1 MLLVQLEGLRSGGM
15 NNGGVNSQGNNT
27 RYPPQLVELER
38 LRRELAYR
46 KQLNEQQNNMI
57 SQQRAQ
63 LSMGQEEMMKIDDRI
78 VELQERLARK
88 RMMNQQLASQISAA
102 TSAKQAQLRAIQQGM
117 MNKNQKHKPVSTV
130 EPFQRHHQAPP
141 IGQMPSTTS
150 HQSHNMGGA
159 VVSGMNHHQMP
170 SHVYKD
176 VDLHNKI
183 NSMEDIQQT
192 HGGPHHPPHSQQ
204 VNKNDPKYQTLPFNT
219 KFTTNTNSN
228 NMISNDKSEKIKA
241 LKQEKENNNIQ
252 FSDDLP
258 PPPPLPVSMANMAI
272 SSLPSSS
279 SARQQY
285 PPDYQ
290 GNFTAIASSNE
301 TSTVISGST
310 IQKPISS
317 VAPVVASG
325 LSGYQI
331 SRSQANDSR
340 SNDVFSTPTLLSAPQ
355 SSSTP
360 ISQGYQ
366 QHYGNPNAN
375 SSNGKTTTNNNT
387 IDNEENTSKS
397 KPALPP
403 KPSSQ
408 ESPDGSPQP
417 PPYIPA
423 PPPISSNTISREAVD
438 SAITILRGGSAPPNS
453 NLSVSAYPHPAE
465 EGTSVDDDSPMLLH
479 GNQHMLDD
487 NYGASNPEEA
497 GIDKG
502 NGLTVRPPGPNVHI
516 SINRRI
522 EMPSEMHFPED
533 QTPPLDLLGQT
544 NVAMSNEDGQGTGQA
559 VLLPR
564 DVTDNAALYPMMNQI
579 YKEFDHLSSEEQA
592 QIKQMF
598 VDQLRDKRNHMDYDE
613 DNQGMMDIDDEK
625 NLNVVPDVY
634 EESDSGGSQ
643 DGGKPKKKPK
653 PPGIIRKE
661 KGLEGG
667 TSHSRRIMFD
677 PLALLLD
684 ASLEGELDLVK
695 RTAKQVPDPSAAND
709 EGITALHNA
718 ICAGHLVSIILLHF
732 TS

>member
-1 MLLVQLEGLRSGGM
+1 M
-15 NNGGVNSQGNNT
+15 NNGVGGGNNQSNT

-117 MNKNQKHKPVSTV
+117 SNKNKHKPVSTV

-141 IGQMPSTTS
+141 ISMGQMPSNTT
-150 HQSHNMGGA
+150 HPSHNMAGTAMG
-159 VVSGMNHHQMP
+159 GMNNHQM
-170 SHVYKD
+170 SQNVYKD

-183 NSMEDIQQT
+183 NSMEDIQQ
-192 HGGPHHPPHSQQ
+192 PAISHHQSQAQQ

-219 KFTTNTNSN
+219 KFANSANSN
-228 NMISNDKSEKIKA
+228 TTANTMVSNEKSEKIKA

-272 SSLPSSS
+272 SSTPPSSS
-279 SARQQY
+279 SRHVY
-285 PPDYQ
+285 NPDYQ
-290 GNFTAIASSNE
+290 GNYTAMASGNE
-301 TSTVISGST
+301 TSTVISGSS

-317 VAPVVASG
+317 VAPVLASTTIG
-325 LSGYQI
+325 QQGYQN
-331 SRSQANDSR
+331 SRAQSNDPR
-340 SNDVFSTPTLLSAPQ
+340 SNDVFSTPTSLSTPQ

-360 ISQGYQ
+360 INGSYQ
-366 QHYGNPNAN
+366 QGYGNPNGN
-375 SSNGKTTTNNNT
+375 SALNKNMAPDHGSNYE
-387 IDNEENTSKS
+387 DAYSKS

-403 KPSSQ
+403 KPLASQ
-408 ESPDGSPQP
+408 GSPEESPQP

-423 PPPISSNTISREAVD
+423 PPPSSSSSGNLSKEAVD
-438 SAITILRGGSAPPNS
+438 SAITILRGSSAPPNCMAN

-479 GNQHMLDD
+479 GHQQLMDD
-487 NYGASNPEEA
+487 HGE
-497 GIDKG
+497 KG

-533 QTPPLDLLGQT
+533 QTPPLDLI
-544 NVAMSNEDGQGTGQA
+544 GQGNVGMGEEDAQGGSGA

-598 VDQLRDKRNHMDYDE
+598 VEQLRDKRNMEYDE
-613 DNQGMMDIDDEK
+613 DAQGLMDIDDEK
-625 NLNVVPDVY
+625 TLNVVPDVY

-643 DGGKPKKKPK
+643 DGGKPKKKVK
-653 PPGIIRKE
+653 PPGIIAKQ
-661 KGLEGG
+661 KGLEGA
-667 TSHSRRIMFD
+667 TSHSRLVMFD

-718 ICAGHLVSIILLHF
+718 ICAGHLVSRF
-732 TS
+732 RS